1 MSGGSLV
8 IGQEQDGLGSAGGFF
23 DLQQG
28 WSGKL
33 TQVCFFL
40 SNQMSH
46 LTQSWVKLRQ
56 LSNSCRATFSD
67 KGVFSKASGKNICS
81 CPDFLFNE
89 LETSNFG

>member
-1 MSGGSLV
+1 MIVFLVKNKIKKAKFNPLLSGGSLV

-46 LTQSWVKLRQ
+46 LTQS
-56 LSNSCRATFSD
+56 
-67 KGVFSKASGKNICS
+67 
-81 CPDFLFNE
+81 
-89 LETSNFG
+89 